1 MAERPPVT
9 DWATDFD
16 HTDQRWIENPFPIWD
31 ELRKQCPIAH
41 TQRYG
46 GVYLPTRYEDVRAIA
61 YDTGNFSSRR
71 PVIRENPPDVPLP
84 SPPIT
89 SDPPHHRPARMLL
102 LPAFSPQVIERLI
115 PRTRAICNELLDRIV
130 VKGECDAAAEYTQHI
145 PVRVIAYMLGVPE
158 ENGDLFRRWIHVFLE
173 DTIADRENGAGRL
186 LATAQEM
193 DDFFRPYAEARC
205 STPGN
210 DLISFLVQS
219 RHGGEPLTER
229 HLFGALRLILIAGID
244 TTWSAIGASLWHL
257 GRTPADRDRLVA
269 EPDLIPTAVEEFL
282 RAYSPVTM
290 ARQIAN
296 DTQVAGCP
304 MKAGEFIL
312 LSFPA
317 ANRDPDAFEDA
328 DKVII
333 DRKDNRHAAFGLG
346 IHRCIGSNL
355 ARMEITVA
363 LQEWLKR
370 VPRFHLK
377 EADVAWSRGP
387 VRGPRSLPFGLGG

>member
-1 MAERPPVT
+1 L
-9 DWATDFD
+9 ATDFD

-219 RHGGEPLTER
+219 QHGGEPLTER